1 MTDLSGCILDLTHK
15 VRTQETQISV
25 LLDRIEE
32 LERLQRESKLL
43 DRRPYQVSIRRILPY
58 KTHHDFPSLD
68 SIV

>member
-1 MTDLSGCILDLTHK
+1 MTDLSGCILELTHK

-43 DRRPYQVSIRRILPY
+43 DRRPYQVSITRILPY
-58 KTHHDFPSLD
+58 KTHKDFTSLD